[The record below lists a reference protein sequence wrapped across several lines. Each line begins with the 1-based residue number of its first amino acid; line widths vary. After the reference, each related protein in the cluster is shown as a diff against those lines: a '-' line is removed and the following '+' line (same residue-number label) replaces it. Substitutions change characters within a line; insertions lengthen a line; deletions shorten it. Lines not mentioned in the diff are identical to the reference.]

1 MRDGRR
7 IAACLTVLALTAAAG
22 AAAADLKIATLAPEG
37 SFWMN
42 EVRRGAEEIERR
54 TDGRVGFRFYPGG
67 SMGTD
72 QTVLRKMRIG
82 QLHGGALLAGTL
94 AERVPDLEVYS
105 LPLMFRSYAEV
116 DAARERFDDE
126 LRKRLDAA
134 GYVSFGFI
142 EGGFAYLMST
152 KPIRRAE
159 DLRGQKAWIPEGDV
173 LGQAILEAAGLSPVP
188 LPLSDVLTGL
198 QTGLVDAVAGP
209 PVGAVALQW
218 FTRVRHMTELPIL
231 YTYGALVVS
240 DRAWG
245 RISESDRAIVREV
258 LEEVTAVLDARAR
271 RDNRDAREALVE
283 QGVEPVD
290 FDDQAVAEWEQIAAA
305 ATTAL
310 LERLEIDRELLEDV
324 REAVAQVSQGGGT
337 GTR

>member
-1 MRDGRR
+1 MGNGRR
-7 IAACLTVLALTAAAG
+7 IATCLAALVLSAAAG

-67 SMGTD
+67 SMGTE

-94 AERVPDLEVYS
+94 AEKVPDLEVYS
-105 LPLMFRSYAEV
+105 LPLVFRSYAEV
-116 DAARERFDDE
+116 DAARARFDDE
-126 LRKRLDAA
+126 LQQRLEAA

-173 LGQAILEAAGLSPVP
+173 IGQSILEAAGLSPVP

-198 QTGLVDAVAGP
+198 QTGLIDAVAGP

-240 DRAWG
+240 DRAW
-245 RISESDRAIVREV
+245 RQISEADRGVVREV
-258 LEEVTAVLDARAR
+258 LEEVTAALDARAR
-271 RDNRDAREALVE
+271 EDNRAAREALVE
-283 QGVEPVD
+283 QGVQPVD
-290 FDDQAVAEWEQIAAA
+290 FDAQAVAEWERIAAEA
-305 ATTAL
+305 NRSL
-310 LERLEIDRELLEDV
+310 LERIEIDRELLEDV
-324 REAVAQVSQGGGT
+324 REVVARVPDGAGSEG
-337 GTR
+337 R